1 MVLNSFFIYFMYL
14 TAQMEVSKILK
25 NKDQIFYLFYIFKNI
40 QFGAKHTVKPEIY
53 AWLQVECHG
62 GYTTL
67 GSIFPLKPHQN
78 GAYINGADQLIS
90 L

>member
-53 AWLQVECHG
+53 A
-62 GYTTL
+62 
-67 GSIFPLKPHQN
+67 
-78 GAYINGADQLIS
+78 
-90 L
+90 